1 MPIDLSKIGAILK
14 ERRESKGLTLEDVS
28 ASLCVRKSL
37 VHALESG
44 TWEML
49 PHEVYVR
56 GYIKEYAHLLNIYE
70 EIVSDLLQNDEIK
83 ATIDVPIQVKSE
95 PRARR
100 LPKKAIVYPFAL
112 VLLVGFVI
120 LSQVN
125 KNQPLPQIRQVEHKT
140 QASNNPLSYESQGTI
155 GEVSAVKKLMISCQE
170 RTWVSV
176 VIDDNEKKEFM
187 LNPEEIVILNA
198 RSNYD
203 LLIGNAAGV
212 KLILDGKDV
221 EVSGMSGE
229 VKRVKLS

>member
-100 LPKKAIVYPFAL
+100 LPKK
-112 VLLVGFVI
+112 
-120 LSQVN
+120 
-125 KNQPLPQIRQVEHKT
+125 
-140 QASNNPLSYESQGTI
+140 SNRISVCTCS
-155 GEVSAVKKLMISCQE
+155 VSRVRYTK
-170 RTWVSV
+170 
-176 VIDDNEKKEFM
+176 
-187 LNPEEIVILNA
+187 
-198 RSNYD
+198 
-203 LLIGNAAGV
+203 
-212 KLILDGKDV
+212 
-221 EVSGMSGE
+221 SGE
-229 VKRVKLS
+229 QKPAASTNQTGGTQDTSE